1 MDAQSASHITVAE
14 SSTTEEKTQVNK
26 SPSRKD
32 NTDSNHIDFTLS
44 RPAAEILTQ
53 VTSAMQS
60 PPTDAAAEQ
69 TIKVSDAT
77 PSLVQTPQATEQ
89 LDTATNSPTAVKAG
103 THSDGSTQIAH
114 ESSTVEPRGMT
125 LREYL
130 APPGSPPRPRME
142 KKWTM
147 TDNFDLSAEMQEVH
161 AKMNRTTTNN
171 NNLHKELAS
180 IKARLCDEKKREI
193 DKLEAEYEAMFQARK
208 RRLQLI
214 EAKFVKVEKENE
226 SRIAEIMRLN
236 RDLENT
242 QGVAKD
248 FERQTLNHIENI
260 GKLLDKIEH
269 FQQDIGFREEI
280 FALKNA
286 NKALLDEKAELEY
299 PPDVAKFAES
309 ERLRGISQDV
319 IGFQYLEIKELKS
332 ELEEAKAA
340 PELLAAEREAWAKEK
355 KALQE
360 RISDYVT
367 KEAQLLLDLLPERRP
382 VDGVNMLVDGVD
394 ITVDKADLPMEG
406 DGGSL

>member
-1 MDAQSASHITVAE
+1 
-14 SSTTEEKTQVNK
+14 
-26 SPSRKD
+26 
-32 NTDSNHIDFTLS
+32 
-44 RPAAEILTQ
+44 
-53 VTSAMQS
+53 
-60 PPTDAAAEQ
+60 
-69 TIKVSDAT
+69 
-77 PSLVQTPQATEQ
+77 
-89 LDTATNSPTAVKAG
+89 
-103 THSDGSTQIAH
+103 
-114 ESSTVEPRGMT
+114 
-125 LREYL
+125 
-130 APPGSPPRPRME
+130 ME